1 MGKKAKEIVKI
12 DVKKLIDLLNKALAD
27 EWLAYYQYW
36 VGAKIVNGN
45 LAQEAIKE
53 LVQHANDEKRHAEM
67 LTEHIIKLG
76 GLPILDFAD
85 LQIISGCGYIVP
97 PMSGDIKT
105 ILEQNIEGERCAIKF
120 YKDLLT
126 QVQDYTELE
135 KDIVI
140 ILKDEEEHERD
151 LTEILNKV

>member
-1 MGKKAKEIVKI
+1 
-12 DVKKLIDLLNKALAD
+12 
-27 EWLAYYQYW
+27 
-36 VGAKIVNGN
+36 
-45 LAQEAIKE
+45 
-53 LVQHANDEKRHAEM
+53 
-67 LTEHIIKLG
+67 
-76 GLPILDFAD
+76 
-85 LQIISGCGYIVP
+85 
-97 PMSGDIKT
+97 MSGDIKT